1 MSSKK
6 VEIMYFAIL
15 REQSNKGLEIIETEA
30 YTAEELFKELT
41 QEYNFTLHPHQV
53 RVSINEGFQDMNSTI
68 NDGDQ
73 IVFIPPVA
81 GG

>member
-1 MSSKK
+1 MSIKK
-6 VEIMYFAIL
+6 IEIMYFAIL
-15 REQSNKGLEIIETEA
+15 REQSNKGVEEIETEA
-30 YTAEELFKELT
+30 YSAGELFQELS

-53 RVSINEGFQDMNSTI
+53 RVSINENFQDMNSTI
-68 NDGDQ
+68 KDGDQ